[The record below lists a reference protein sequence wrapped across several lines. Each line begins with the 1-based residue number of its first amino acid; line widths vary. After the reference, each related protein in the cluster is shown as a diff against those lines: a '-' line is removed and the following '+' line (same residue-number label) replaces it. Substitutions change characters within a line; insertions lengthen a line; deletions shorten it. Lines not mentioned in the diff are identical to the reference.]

1 MKQKYITLDKM
12 SKKARKDFYSSLRGT
27 WGELSPVTR
36 KIKNG
41 KAYNR
46 NKIKRIK
53 NKNVNII
60 VACAALGEIFLLLQE
75 KLRMEKL
82 MIEIK

>member
-12 SKKARKDFYSSLRGT
+12 SKKAKKDFYSSLRGT

-36 KIKNG
+36 KVKNG

-46 NKIKRIK
+46 NKIKRE
-53 NKNVNII
+53 NYE
-60 VACAALGEIFLLLQE
+60 L
-75 KLRMEKL
+75 
-82 MIEIK
+82 

>member
-36 KIKNG
+36 KVKNG
-41 KAYNR
+41 KAYDR
-46 NKIKRIK
+46 AKAK
-53 NKNVNII
+53 
-60 VACAALGEIFLLLQE
+60 
-75 KLRMEKL
+75 RMESD
-82 MIEIK
+82 